1 MDKKIKIGLLVE
13 DDFISAWSYEM
24 VKNLDSSPACEI
36 KLVIRNRIC
45 YRNPDLNSNK
55 YIAYRLFNHIDR
67 KSFRSK
73 PDAFE
78 QKKLGDLIAPDIQ
91 TVRSKLINYT
101 LNFEDEDLDEIK
113 KSDLDII
120 VNLCSYNPEGTIL
133 ALPKY
138 GIWSYQIG
146 TKVKKFNYPPGF
158 WEVFNRH
165 PETEVLLQVLATKEE
180 NCKTLYRSYSL
191 TDNLSVARSLNSLY
205 WKSCSFLPKKIEELY
220 QEGAQQFFAKLT
232 GIDNESPIINGQS
245 DEIPTNLKMLR
256 IWFLFNLERWKKAVY
271 GLYYLEQ
278 WMLLFEFRTVQDT
291 FGKFQQFR
299 KILPP
304 KDRFWADPFII
315 AKNNLYYIFIEE
327 LLYKDD
333 KGFISVIEMDKQG
346 NYKKPV
352 KVLEED
358 YHLSFPFL
366 IEHEG
371 NIFMIPETKN
381 NNSIQIYRSV
391 EFPNKWELEMKLIE
405 NIKAVDTVIYY
416 HDDKYWLFT
425 NKITNNGA
433 SFHDELFL
441 YYSKNLLTQDWI
453 SHPQNPIVSDVK
465 NARQAG
471 GLFEYKGHL
480 YRPSQNCSHRYGYG
494 MKMNKILEMNMN
506 SYVEET
512 VDSVIPDWDPHI
524 QATHTINTSTD
535 LTVIDAKMT
544 RTKYFKLN

>member
-1 MDKKIKIGLLVE
+1 L
-13 DDFISAWSYEM
+13 
-24 VKNLDSSPACEI
+24 
-36 KLVIRNRIC
+36 
-45 YRNPDLNSNK
+45 
-55 YIAYRLFNHIDR
+55 
-67 KSFRSK
+67 
-73 PDAFE
+73 
-78 QKKLGDLIAPDIQ
+78 
-91 TVRSKLINYT
+91 T
-101 LNFEDEDLDEIK
+101 
-113 KSDLDII
+113 
-120 VNLCSYNPEGTIL
+120 
-133 ALPKY
+133 LPKY

-146 TKVKKFNYPPGF
+146 AKVKKFSYPPGF
-158 WEVFNRH
+158 WEVFNRY

-180 NCKTLYRSYSL
+180 YCKTLYRSYSL
-191 TDNLSVARSLNSLY
+191 TDNLSVSRSLNSLY
-205 WKSCSFLPKKIEELY
+205 WKSCSFLPKKVEELY
-220 QEGAQQFFAKLT
+220 QEGARQFFANVT
-232 GIDNESPIINGQS
+232 RIDNESPIIYGQN
-245 DEIPTNLKMLR
+245 DEIPTNLKMLW
-256 IWFLFNLERWKKAVY
+256 IWFLFNLKRWKRAVY

-471 GLFEYKGHL
+471 GLFEYKGQL

-494 MKMNKILEMNMN
+494 MKMNRILEMNMN